1 MSISISINSWECA
14 SLLTVRFL
22 LNIYMYNTVTLPQ
35 IMTVIFISRLFFRL
49 KLVQQL
55 EERAVSCTNYD
66 LKLNTC

>member
-1 MSISISINSWECA
+1 MSISISINSWACA
-14 SLLTVRFL
+14 SLLSVRFL
-22 LNIYMYNTVTLPQ
+22 LNIYMYNTVTCTTNYDTNFYLQ
-35 IMTVIFISRLFFRL
+35 AIL